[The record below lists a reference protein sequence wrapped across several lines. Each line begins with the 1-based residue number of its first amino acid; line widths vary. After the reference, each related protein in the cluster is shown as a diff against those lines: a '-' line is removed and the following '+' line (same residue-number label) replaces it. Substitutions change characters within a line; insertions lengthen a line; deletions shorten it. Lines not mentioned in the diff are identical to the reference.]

1 MKVTKVLSIFA
12 VASVLAFAS
21 CSTTKAEEVV
31 PAETTTETT
40 VEMAEIVP
48 AEEVA
53 TPEAE
58 VETPA
63 TETVT
68 E

>member
-31 PAETTTETT
+31 PAETT

-53 TPEAE
+53 TPESE